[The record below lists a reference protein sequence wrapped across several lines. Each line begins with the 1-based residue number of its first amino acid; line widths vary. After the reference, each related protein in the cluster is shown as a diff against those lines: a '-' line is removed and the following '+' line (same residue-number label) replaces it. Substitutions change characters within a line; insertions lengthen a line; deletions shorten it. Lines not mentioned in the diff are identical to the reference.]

1 MIMMVMLFCP
11 SVFLTIDNRILARK
25 CIVVDACKHWQIEC
39 FLFVVLVL
47 VLVFFFFWG
56 GLFEIDVIMFKN
68 GGCDD
73 MIFPVCFSRRRNR
86 ILASEFVF
94 VDARL
99 VE

>member
-1 MIMMVMLFCP
+1 
-11 SVFLTIDNRILARK
+11 
-25 CIVVDACKHWQIEC
+25 
-39 FLFVVLVL
+39 
-47 VLVFFFFWG
+47 
-56 GLFEIDVIMFKN
+56 MFKN

-73 MIFPVCFSRRRNR
+73 MIFPVCFSRHRNR